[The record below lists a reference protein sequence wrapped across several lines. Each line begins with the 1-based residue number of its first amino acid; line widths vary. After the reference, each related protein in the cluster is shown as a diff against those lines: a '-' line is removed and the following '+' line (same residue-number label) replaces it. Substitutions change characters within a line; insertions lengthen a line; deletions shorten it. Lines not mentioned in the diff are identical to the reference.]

1 MNQQQRQPRG
11 IRNNNPANIRWGDNW
26 QGLDKDGKKKD
37 PSFCVFVHSK
47 WGIRALCKVL
57 MTYYNRHGLETV
69 RGIINRF
76 APPVENNT
84 SAYVNHVA
92 ELLGVG
98 VDDKINVLDTN
109 VMFLLIIA
117 IIRHENGQCPYT
129 DAEIRGGMLLA
140 GMS

>member
-1 MNQQQRQPRG
+1 MRSGQPRG
-11 IRNNNPANIRWGDNW
+11 IRNNNPGNIRWGENW
-26 QGLDKDGKKKD
+26 QGLAKDGKKKD
-37 PSFCVFVHSK
+37 PSFCVFTEPK

-57 MTYYNRHGLETV
+57 LTYYRRHDLDTV
-69 RGIINRF
+69 RGIINRY
-76 APPVENNT
+76 APTNENDT
-84 SAYVNHVA
+84 SAYMKHVA

-98 VDDKINVLDTN
+98 VDDKINVLDVN

-117 IIRHENGQCPYT
+117 IIRHENGKCPYT